1 MDSDLQAQQMIDY
14 LKSKVLQKN
23 TVEINVDT
31 PLVTSGMVDSFAL
44 IDVLLELEKV
54 TKKRIPASRV
64 SPKDLNTVNEMLK
77 TANRLGTAR
86 P

>member
-64 SPKDLNTVNEMLK
+64 SPKDLNTVSEMLR
-77 TANRLGTAR
+77 TADRLGTAR
-86 P
+86 S

>member
-64 SPKDLNTVNEMLK
+64 SPKDLNTVSEMLR

-86 P
+86 S

>member
-31 PLVTSGMVDSFAL
+31 PLITSGMVDSFAL
-44 IDVLLELEKV
+44 IDVLLELEKI
-54 TKKRIPASRV
+54 TRRRIPASRV

-86 P
+86 S